1 MYRQSS
7 QINKIFPIHLKIKLC
22 YLLYHLLML
31 PTKDTYFQRV
41 LYKCVDGLHNSTVSK
56 IGVGKKGPEFKY
68 FYFKSNVRLF
78 SLYNDYE
85 ILSCTIQTD
94 ST

>member
-1 MYRQSS
+1 MEA
-7 QINKIFPIHLKIKLC
+7 
-22 YLLYHLLML
+22 
-31 PTKDTYFQRV
+31 FQLIYKEV
-41 LYKCVDGLHNSTVSK
+41 LYKCMDGLPNSTVSK
-56 IGVGKKGPEFKY
+56 IWVGKKGPEFKY

-78 SLYNDYE
+78 SLHNDYE